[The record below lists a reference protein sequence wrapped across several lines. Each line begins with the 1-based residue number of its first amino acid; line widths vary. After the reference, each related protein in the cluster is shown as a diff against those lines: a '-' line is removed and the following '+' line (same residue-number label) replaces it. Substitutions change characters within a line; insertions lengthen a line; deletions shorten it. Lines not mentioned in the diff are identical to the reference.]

1 MLKSLTIYGSLIVGY
16 FKILD
21 FIFAHN
27 PSKLII
33 SIYSCVCV
41 SSMSGVPLPQ
51 SRIYIYWFSLKVVK
65 MDTVFVLPAMGDLRL
80 DLPVMSITQQQQ
92 TV

>member
-51 SRIYIYWFSLKVVK
+51 SRIYIY
-65 MDTVFVLPAMGDLRL
+65 
-80 DLPVMSITQQQQ
+80 
-92 TV
+92 